1 MPKKPFVLALLF
13 LLPGPAHAGP
23 PDHVSGRIVLDEV
36 PELRAEVQQREKEF
50 ARAKSDPGK
59 AEGLAEARGR
69 LAEAEG
75 LPETAAAEW
84 RKVIAHRQT
93 ALTDLERLLK
103 AGRLCSGVELIMQ
116 RGRLAE
122 ARYRLA
128 EVEKDRPA
136 LAVELPKVIA
146 YWEARLAA
154 VRTLAKAGAI
164 PPDEAEQDEKALL
177 KELRQARQRL
187 DAVKRR

>member
-146 YWEARLAA
+146 FKETQLDLYKSLREARALGPED
-154 VRTLAKAGAI
+154 AK
-164 PPDEAEQDEKALL
+164 EEKATPDG
-177 KELRQARQRL
+177 R
-187 DAVKRR
+187 